1 LKIFVGLRKKFIH
14 NASYKYQYDFLMTEK
29 KDMFAFWIPLF
40 MAVIMFPSLFIGINQ
55 SYSEGTFV
63 YISNGEDGNIAVMQ
77 LAPET
82 GNLKLIE
89 KVPAGPNVKHMAL
102 SPDHRFLYASIRS
115 EPFSVITY
123 LINSETGNLTQLSK
137 ESLPDNMVYISVDQT
152 GRYLLSVSYT
162 NAKIAVNPISLNGSV
177 QSEPVEVISTGP
189 NPHSILVD
197 RSNQFAYVP
206 HLGNDQIKQFLFD
219 EVTGVLTPN
228 DPAVV
233 YTKDGSGPRHFDF
246 SPNNMYVYVSTET
259 DGMVYSYKVDNKTG
273 ILTEIQKISVK
284 PSTISPEPTPAA
296 TENGLLEMEDADVPS
311 SGVADIHLTPDGK
324 WLYVSERA
332 QSTITAFAVDR
343 HSGNLTYIGNYDTE
357 NTPRGINIDPRGNFV
372 IAAGQESGHV
382 SVHAINQ
389 ETGELKLLDR
399 YESGKD
405 PNWIEIVEFT

>member
-1 LKIFVGLRKKFIH
+1 
-14 NASYKYQYDFLMTEK
+14 MTEK
-29 KDMFAFWIPLF
+29 KYMLVSRIPLF
-40 MAVIMFPSLFIGINQ
+40 MALIIIPSLFAGINQ

-63 YISNGEDGNIAVMQ
+63 YVSNGEDGDIAVMQ

-82 GNLKLIE
+82 GDLKMIE
-89 KVPAGPNVKHMAL
+89 KAAAGPNVKHMAL

-152 GRYLLSVSYT
+152 GRYLLSVSYN
-162 NAKIAVNPISLNGSV
+162 NAKIAVNPIDLNGFV
-177 QSEPVEVISTGP
+177 QSEPVQVISTGP

-197 RSNQFAYVP
+197 RSNQFVYVP
-206 HLGNDQIKQFLFD
+206 HLGNDQIGQFLFD
-219 EVTGVLTPN
+219 ESTGALTPN
-228 DPAVV
+228 DPATV

-246 SPNNMYVYVSTET
+246 SPNNMFVYVSTEK
-259 DGMVYSYKVDNKTG
+259 DGMVYTYKVDNKTG
-273 ILTEIQKISVK
+273 ILTEIQRISAT
-284 PSTISPEPTPAA
+284 PSTISLEQSPTASKDGLPNIED
-296 TENGLLEMEDADVPS
+296 TEVPS
-311 SGVADIHLTPDGK
+311 SGVADIHITPDGK
-324 WLYVSERA
+324 WLYVSERVE
-332 QSTITAFAVDR
+332 STIAAFAVDP
-343 HSGNLTYIGNYDTE
+343 HSGNLTNIGNYDTE
-357 NTPRGINIDPRGNFV
+357 NIPRGFNIDPRGNFV
-372 IAAGQESGHV
+372 IVAGQESGHV

>member
-1 LKIFVGLRKKFIH
+1 LRKKFIH

-29 KDMFAFWIPLF
+29 KDMLVSRIPLL
-40 MAVIMFPSLFIGINQ
+40 MMVIMIPSLFTSINQ
-55 SYSEGTFV
+55 SFSEGTFV
-63 YISNGEDGNIAVMQ
+63 YISNGEDGDIAVMQ

-82 GNLKLIE
+82 GDLKLIE
-89 KVPAGPNVKHMAL
+89 KVAAGPNVKHMAL

-137 ESLPDNMVYISVDQT
+137 KSLPENMVYISVDQT
-152 GRYLLSVSYT
+152 GRYLLSVSST
-162 NAKIAVNPISLNGSV
+162 NAKIAVNPMSLNGFV
-177 QSEPVEVISTGP
+177 QSEPVQVISTGP

-197 RSNQFAYVP
+197 RSNQFVYVP

-233 YTKDGSGPRHFDF
+233 HTKDGSGPRHFDF

-259 DGMVYSYKVDNKTG
+259 DGMVYSYKLDNKTG
-273 ILTEIQKISVK
+273 ILTEIQRISAT
-284 PSTISPEPTPAA
+284 PSTISLEPSPTA
-296 TENGLLEMEDADVPS
+296 TEDGLLEMEDTEVPN
-311 SGVADIHLTPDGK
+311 SGVADIHITPDGK

-332 QSTITAFAVDR
+332 QSTIAAFAVDR

-357 NTPRGINIDPRGNFV
+357 NTPRGIGIDPRGNFV

-405 PNWIEIVEFT
+405 SNWIEIVEFT

>member
-1 LKIFVGLRKKFIH
+1 LKIFVCLRKKFIH
-14 NASYKYQYDFLMTEK
+14 SVSYKYQYDFLMTEK
-29 KDMFAFWIPLF
+29 KDMLVSRIPLF
-40 MAVIMFPSLFIGINQ
+40 MMVIMIPCLFNGINQ
-55 SYSEGTFV
+55 SFSEGTFV
-63 YISNGEDGNIAVMQ
+63 YVSNGEDGDIAVMQ

-82 GNLKLIE
+82 GDLKLIE
-89 KVPAGPNVKHMAL
+89 KVAAGPNVKHMAL

-152 GRYLLSVSYT
+152 SRYLLSVSYT
-162 NAKIAVNPISLNGSV
+162 NAKIAVNPISLNGFV
-177 QSEPVEVISTGP
+177 QSEPVQVISTGP

-197 RSNQFAYVP
+197 RSNQFVYVP
-206 HLGNDQIKQFLFD
+206 HLGNDEIKQFLFD
-219 EVTGVLTPN
+219 ESTGVLSPN

-273 ILTEIQKISVK
+273 ILTEIQRISAMPPTMSLE
-284 PSTISPEPTPAA
+284 PSPTVPED
-296 TENGLLEMEDADVPS
+296 GLPEMEDREVPS
-311 SGVADIHLTPDGK
+311 SGVADIHITPDGK
-324 WLYVSERA
+324 WLYISERA
-332 QSTITAFAVDR
+332 QSTIAAFAVDR

-357 NTPRGINIDPRGNFV
+357 NTPRGIDIDPRGNFV
-372 IAAGQESGHV
+372 ISAGQESGHV

-405 PNWIEIVEFT
+405 PNWIEIVEFS

>member
-1 LKIFVGLRKKFIH
+1 
-14 NASYKYQYDFLMTEK
+14 MTEK
-29 KDMFAFWIPLF
+29 KDMLVSRIPLF
-40 MAVIMFPSLFIGINQ
+40 MLVIMIPSLFTGINQ
-55 SYSEGTFV
+55 SFSEGTFV
-63 YISNGEDGNIAVMQ
+63 YISNGEDGDIAVMQ

-82 GNLKLIE
+82 GDLKLIE
-89 KVPAGPNVKHMAL
+89 KVAAGPNVKHMAL

-137 ESLPDNMVYISVDQT
+137 KSLPDNMVYISVDQT
-152 GRYLLSVSYT
+152 GRYLLSVSST
-162 NAKIAVNPISLNGSV
+162 NAKIAVNPISLNGFV
-177 QSEPVEVISTGP
+177 QSEPVQVISTGP

-197 RSNQFAYVP
+197 RSNQFVYVP

-219 EVTGVLTPN
+219 EATGVLTPN

-233 YTKDGSGPRHFDF
+233 HTKDGSGPRHFDF

-259 DGMVYSYKVDNKTG
+259 DGMVYSYKLDNRTG
-273 ILTEIQKISVK
+273 ILTEIQMISAT
-284 PSTISPEPTPAA
+284 PSTISLEPSPTA
-296 TENGLLEMEDADVPS
+296 TEDGLLEMEDTEVPS
-311 SGVADIHLTPDGK
+311 SGVADIHITPDGK

-332 QSTITAFAVDR
+332 QSTIAAFAVDR

-357 NTPRGINIDPRGNFV
+357 NTPRGIDIDPRGNFV

-389 ETGELKLLDR
+389 ETGELKLLNR